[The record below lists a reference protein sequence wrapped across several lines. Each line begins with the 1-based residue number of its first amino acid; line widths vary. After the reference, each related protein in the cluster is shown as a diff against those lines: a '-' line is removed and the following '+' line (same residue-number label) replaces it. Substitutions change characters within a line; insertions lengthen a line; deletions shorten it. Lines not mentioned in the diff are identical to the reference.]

1 MSDILC
7 IYYSRTGHTRRA
19 MEEVADALGAEVTAI
34 TDDRDR
40 NGWRGYIRCG
50 MDAMKTSTRPLL
62 PFQTEKP
69 LNEYR
74 LVIIGSPVWAGR
86 CASPVRALLKR
97 RGLEMR
103 NVAYLVTRSTSQRSE
118 EVYDQ
123 MDMYVK
129 DAHRMAVSLR
139 PGSEGYEFWRN
150 DFVQNVRR
158 WMDEQLGR
166 AMLEKLKAI
175 EQRLTEVEQQLSDPA
190 VYGDR
195 ERLTAL
201 SREQKELTPVVACY
215 RAYLRAQDTAR
226 EAEEM
231 LSDPELRALAQEE
244 LAGARADMER
254 LQEELK
260 RLLLPR
266 DPNDE
271 KNVILEIRAG
281 IGGEEGALFAADL
294 LRMYT
299 MYAERRGW
307 TLSIVNENM
316 TELGGVKE
324 VSAEIEGAGA
334 WSRLKFEAGTHRV
347 QRVPETE
354 SSGRIQT
361 SAATVA
367 VMPEAEEVEFSIDPK
382 DLQIDT
388 FRSSGA
394 GGQHVNKTESAIRI
408 THLPTG
414 VVVECQDERS
424 QYKNKDRAMKILRS
438 KLYEAEQE
446 KQNAAIA
453 ATRKSQVGTGD
464 RSGKIRTYNFP
475 QNRVT
480 DHRLTGDSKNFNI
493 AAIMNGDLDDL
504 IDALTLN
511 EQAQRL
517 QEGKE

>member
-1 MSDILC
+1 
-7 IYYSRTGHTRRA
+7 
-19 MEEVADALGAEVTAI
+19 
-34 TDDRDR
+34 
-40 NGWRGYIRCG
+40 
-50 MDAMKTSTRPLL
+50 
-62 PFQTEKP
+62 
-69 LNEYR
+69 
-74 LVIIGSPVWAGR
+74 
-86 CASPVRALLKR
+86 
-97 RGLEMR
+97 
-103 NVAYLVTRSTSQRSE
+103 
-118 EVYDQ
+118 
-123 MDMYVK
+123 
-129 DAHRMAVSLR
+129 
-139 PGSEGYEFWRN
+139 
-150 DFVQNVRR
+150 
-158 WMDEQLGR
+158 
-166 AMLEKLKAI
+166 MLEKLKAV
-175 EQRLTEVEQQLSDPA
+175 EHRLTEVEHQLSDPT
-190 VYGDR
+190 VYTDR

-201 SREQKELTPVVACY
+201 SREQKELTPLVTCY
-215 RAYLRAQDTAR
+215 RAYARAARTA
-226 EAEEM
+226 EDAAVM
-231 LSDPELRALAQEE
+231 LADPELRELAQEE
-244 LAGARADMER
+244 LSAARGDMER
-254 LQEELK
+254 LTEELK
-260 RLLLPR
+260 RLLLPK

-307 TLSIVNENM
+307 TLTVVNEND

-324 VSAEIEGAGA
+324 VSAEVEGAGV

-367 VMPEAEEVEFSIDPK
+367 VMPEAEEVEFTIDPK

-414 VVVECQDERS
+414 TVVECQDERS
-424 QYKNKDRAMKILRS
+424 QYKNKDRAMKIQRS
-438 KLYEAEQE
+438 KLYEAERE
-446 KQNAAIA
+446 KQSAAIA

-493 AAIMNGDLDDL
+493 AAVMNGELDDM
-504 IDALTLN
+504 IDALILSD
-511 EQAQRL
+511 QARRL
-517 QEGKE
+517 QESTEE